1 MNRYRQWL
9 SGVMIFITIFAAAP
23 VSAGEG
29 FGMMKKSANLTRI
42 HPPQVFIA
50 GTRVSTKVTAASSD
64 YGVAAQRLQ
73 SQLESELLGKNPRL
87 KVDVSRADA
96 SIDFKI
102 LRDDYSEKWENRQM
116 VRYVDRG
123 RKDSK
128 GRKALDE
135 EHVTV
140 RFKVVSY
147 AFNAAFKVHDMQK
160 DVSLAADSFNWSYS
174 KDFQEGNG
182 SPDASSLESSAVQAC
197 VNDLTNRL
205 APTKEVVG
213 VLLPRGS
220 FEAAAAFADAGLWSK
235 YQEALE
241 KVQPLK
247 NSADEAYRQYAL
259 GVAYEAQGYGADDHD
274 TTLKYLEQASV
285 HYNNAVDANPKEGY
299 FTKPYQSVLFSSHN
313 ADAPIARVSAALVQY
328 QKLKEFADTLASKSG
343 TAKGAKGDMGAS
355 ASAVDAVTN
364 QSVIDMVRAGL
375 ADDVILTSVDSTK
388 NAAFDVSPRG
398 LIQLADGKVPKRI
411 IQHIQSAAAK
421 PSGAAEPKAKK
432 STSKRP

>member
-1 MNRYRQWL
+1 MNRSIQRL
-9 SGVMIFITIFAAAP
+9 SGVVTIITALAAAP
-23 VSAGEG
+23 LYAGEG
-29 FGMMKKSANLTRI
+29 FGMMKRSANLTRI

-50 GTRVSTKVTAASSD
+50 GTRVSIKVTVASSG

-87 KVDVSRADA
+87 KVDASRPDA
-96 SIDFKI
+96 SIDVKI
-102 LRDDYSEKWENRQM
+102 LRDDYSEKWEDRQM
-116 VRYVDRG
+116 VRYVDHG
-123 RKDSK
+123 RKDNK
-128 GRKALDE
+128 GKTVLDQE
-135 EHVTV
+135 QVTV
-140 RFKVVSY
+140 RFKVVTY
-147 AFNAAFKVHDMQK
+147 GFNAAFKVHDLQK
-160 DVSLAADSFNWSYS
+160 DASLAADSINWSYN

-197 VNDLTNRL
+197 VTDLTNRL

-213 VLLPRGS
+213 VLLPRGT
-220 FEAAAAFADAGLWSK
+220 FENAGAFADAGLWSK

-241 KVQPLK
+241 KIPPLK
-247 NSADEAYRQYAL
+247 NPQDEGYRQYAL
-259 GVAYEAQGYGADDHD
+259 GVAFEAQGYGADDND

-299 FTKPYQSVLFSSHN
+299 FTKPYQSMLFSSHN
-313 ADAPIARVSAALVQY
+313 AEAPIARVSAALVQY

-343 TAKGAKGDMGAS
+343 TAKGAKGDFGGAP
-355 ASAVDAVTN
+355 ADDAVTN

-375 ADDVILTSVDSTK
+375 ADDVILTSIDSAK

-411 IQHIQSAAAK
+411 IQHIQSAAR
-421 PSGAAEPKAKK
+421 PAAASEPKAKK
-432 STSKRP
+432 TTSKKP